1 MKFLKLLKHYWVI
14 MLTVLVISFWLG
26 FSITSR
32 VNQETTYYTVKFYS
46 TKIETE
52 NIDANFFL
60 KALEKYDKDGNLSYS
75 YATVKP
81 NEFFEKNDIEIN
93 EDLMSINIKI
103 KAVYFMTE
111 QEGNISEKSLERFE
125 KVMKKVL
132 TFYDKN
138 VLIMDSATSSYIS
151 PLLIAIITL
160 VTGFIAF
167 LIFLFIFRNKLVI
180 PNLNVYKNSE
190 IYRYPV
196 TKKYWKDSIFK
207 VKNLKV
213 FDMCMIAILFALQL
227 SLKWIKIPTGFPG
240 LNLGVTYLMF
250 ALITVI
256 YGPIWGIIIGFG
268 SDTIGFFVE
277 AKAYFHFGYTLQAM
291 LSGLVY
297 GLCLYKTEVKFS
309 RVLLCRF
316 IINVFINGVLGAFL
330 WGDYMGWKVDASL
343 LYMWAVEIP
352 KNIIYLIPQ
361 TILLYIFL
369 RAASVLL
376 IKKGMIPKE
385 VLPTK
390 HESLE

>member
-32 VNQETTYYTVKFYS
+32 VNQENTYYTVMFYS

-81 NEFFEKNDIEIN
+81 NEFFEKHDIEIN

-111 QEGNISEKSLERFE
+111 QEGNISENSLERFE
-125 KVMKKVL
+125 KVIKKVL

-167 LIFLFIFRNKLVI
+167 LI
-180 PNLNVYKNSE
+180 
-190 IYRYPV
+190 
-196 TKKYWKDSIFK
+196 
-207 VKNLKV
+207 
-213 FDMCMIAILFALQL
+213 
-227 SLKWIKIPTGFPG
+227 
-240 LNLGVTYLMF
+240 
-250 ALITVI
+250 
-256 YGPIWGIIIGFG
+256 
-268 SDTIGFFVE
+268 
-277 AKAYFHFGYTLQAM
+277 
-291 LSGLVY
+291 
-297 GLCLYKTEVKFS
+297 
-309 RVLLCRF
+309 
-316 IINVFINGVLGAFL
+316 
-330 WGDYMGWKVDASL
+330 
-343 LYMWAVEIP
+343 
-352 KNIIYLIPQ
+352 
-361 TILLYIFL
+361 
-369 RAASVLL
+369 
-376 IKKGMIPKE
+376 
-385 VLPTK
+385 
-390 HESLE
+390 